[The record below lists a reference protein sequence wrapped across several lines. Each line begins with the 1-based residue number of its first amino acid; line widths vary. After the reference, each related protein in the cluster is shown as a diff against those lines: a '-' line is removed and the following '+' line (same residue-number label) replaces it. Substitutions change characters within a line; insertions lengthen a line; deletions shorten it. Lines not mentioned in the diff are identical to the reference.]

1 MLDSFGRKINYVRVS
16 VTDRCDLRCSY
27 CMPKKHKNFIEKK
40 EILSIDKLK
49 FLSKALINVGIKKFR
64 ITGGEPLI
72 RTGITEYIKFLG
84 NEKKKKKIE
93 EILLTTNGTQL
104 ERFVDLL
111 IQNEVKRLNV
121 SLDSLDYYKYNLI
134 TNGGNLNKVLEGVKA
149 ASQSGLKI
157 KINTVLLK
165 RVNEDEILSLAE
177 WCGENKFNLSFI
189 EVMPIGELS
198 ISRHEQYLSVDF
210 AKHLIDKNFG
220 LINSSYETSGP
231 SKYFKCEKLDSTIG
245 FISPISNHFCSSCN
259 RLRITSDGRIFPCLG
274 DNGSKNLNKYL
285 EEGMESDLESIL
297 SKIIFNK
304 PEKHYFDISQKSY
317 IEKRFMNTTGG

>member
-27 CMPKKHKNFIEKK
+27 CMPKKHNDFIEKK

-49 FLSKALINVGIKKFR
+49 FLSDALINVGINKFR

-72 RTGITEYIKFLG
+72 RKGITEYIKFLG
-84 NEKKKKKIE
+84 NEKKKKRIK

-104 ERFVDLL
+104 ENFVDLL
-111 IQNEVKRLNV
+111 VHNGIKRLNV
-121 SLDSLDYYKYNLI
+121 SLDTLDYYKYNLI
-134 TNGGNLNKVLEGVKA
+134 TNGGDLNKVLGGLKA

-165 RVNEDEILSLAE
+165 RVNDDEILSLAE

-210 AKHLIDKNFG
+210 AKSLIDKKFG
-220 LINSSYETSGP
+220 LIDSNYKTSGP
-231 SKYFKCEKLDSTIG
+231 SKYFKCEKLKSTIG
-245 FISPISNHFCSSCN
+245 FISPISNHFCASCN

-274 DNGSKNLNKYL
+274 DNGSKNLYKYL
-285 EEGMESDLESIL
+285 EQGMEDILESML
-297 SKIIFNK
+297 SKIIYNK
-304 PEKHYFDISQKSY
+304 PEKHYFDINQKSY